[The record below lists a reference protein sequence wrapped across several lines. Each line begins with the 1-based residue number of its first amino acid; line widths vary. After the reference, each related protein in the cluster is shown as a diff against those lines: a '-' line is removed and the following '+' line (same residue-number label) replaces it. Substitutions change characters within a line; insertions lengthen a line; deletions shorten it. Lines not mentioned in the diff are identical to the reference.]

1 MQGPILGGWLE
12 KSERRDPH
20 TKLSYKRIH
29 SHIHTDAG
37 EPLLLDYLISTEVGI
52 FE

>member
-12 KSERRDPH
+12 KAREETH
-20 TKLSYKRIH
+20 TQKLSYKHIH

-37 EPLLLDYLISTEVGI
+37 EPLLLDYLISGNL
-52 FE
+52 